1 MLQFVVENRFQGY
14 RLDKFLKEQNHEL
27 LYSRAL
33 IERLID
39 DKKVSNNSGLIT
51 KKSLILKDNDIIN
64 VVIDNENISQQLPE
78 KENIPLTILYED
90 DYLAIVDKPAGMT
103 VHPAPGN
110 YTGTLVN
117 ALLYHFEK
125 NLSTN
130 QDNQMRPGIVHRL
143 DKDTSGVLII
153 TKDNKT
159 HFELSKLFAERKI
172 LKSYYCICL
181 GVPTSNTGSINH
193 PINRNRSDRKK
204 MAIDPNGKPAL
215 TRYTVLN
222 EYEYF
227 STLKIEIETGRTHQ
241 IRVHLDAINHPVLG
255 DSVYNNLKRTLN
267 RTPHK
272 DQSSLKQFLI
282 KSLKRQALHA
292 WELRFVHPIIN
303 KEIYAVA
310 NIPNDLI
317 ETEKYIKERYG

>member
-1 MLQFVVENRFQGY
+1 MLQFVVENKFQGY

-33 IERLID
+33 IEKLID
-39 DKKVSNNSGLIT
+39 NKKISNNANLVT
-51 KKSLILKDNDIIN
+51 KKSLILKGDDIIN
-64 VVIDNENISQQLPE
+64 VVLDQENISQKLPE
-78 KENIPLTILYED
+78 KENIPLVILYED
-90 DYLAIVDKPAGMT
+90 EYLAIIDKPAGMT

-125 NLSTN
+125 NLSNN

-159 HFELSKLFAERKI
+159 HFELSKLFAERKV
-172 LKSYYCICL
+172 LKTYFCICL
-181 GVPTSNTGSINH
+181 GTFQSDVGSINH
-193 PINRNRSDRKK
+193 PISRNKSDRKK
-204 MAIDPNGKPAL
+204 MAIDPNGKSAL
-215 TRYTVLN
+215 TRYTVLR

-227 STLKIEIETGRTHQ
+227 SVLKIEIETGRTHQ

-255 DSVYNNLKRTLN
+255 DIVYNNLKKTLN
-267 RTPHK
+267 RVPHK
-272 DQSSLKQFLI
+272 EQISLKQFL
-282 KSLKRQALHA
+282 SNNLKRQALHA
-292 WELRFVHPIIN
+292 WELRFVHPITN
-303 KEIYAVA
+303 KEIYVSA

-317 ETEKYIKERYG
+317 ETEQYLNERFN